1 MMIEIYYRI
10 EESKGIIKCDCI
22 EGIKKA
28 FMAIKHHRK
37 ILEDYISNNPIF
49 KFALTPIEVEENAP
63 LIIKKMVEYSK
74 IARVGPMASVA
85 GVLADLA
92 LNAAISEKCKNIM
105 VENGGEIAII
115 WDKEIKVG
123 IANSSIVLKIKPE
136 DMPIG
141 IATSSGKYGHALSF
155 GRADNVTVIADNA
168 GMADAAATAI
178 CNATKGGD
186 YEAIKRGLEKAKEI
200 KSIRGVIILIGKL
213 IGILGNIP
221 EIVYIQRGKYGEI
234 I

>member
-1 MMIEIYYRI
+1 MMMEIYYRI
-10 EESKGIIKCDCI
+10 EESKGMIKCDCM
-22 EGIKKA
+22 EGVKRA
-28 FMAIKHHRK
+28 LMAIKYHRK
-37 ILEDYISNNPIF
+37 ILEDYVFKKPIF
-49 KFALTPIEVEENAP
+49 KFALTPVEAEENAP
-63 LIIKKMVEYSK
+63 LIIRKMVEYSK
-74 IARVGPMASVA
+74 IAKVGPMASVA

-92 LNAAISEKCKNIM
+92 MNAAMDIKCKNIM
-105 VENGGEIAII
+105 VENGGEIAVV

-136 DMPIG
+136 EMPIG

-155 GRADNVTVIADNA
+155 GRANSVTVIADNA

-186 YEAIKRGLEKAKEI
+186 YEAMNRGLKKAKEI
-200 KSIRGVIILIGKL
+200 KGIRGTIILMGKL
-213 IGILGNIP
+213 IGIVGNIP
-221 EIVYIQRGKYGEI
+221 EIAYIQRERYGEI